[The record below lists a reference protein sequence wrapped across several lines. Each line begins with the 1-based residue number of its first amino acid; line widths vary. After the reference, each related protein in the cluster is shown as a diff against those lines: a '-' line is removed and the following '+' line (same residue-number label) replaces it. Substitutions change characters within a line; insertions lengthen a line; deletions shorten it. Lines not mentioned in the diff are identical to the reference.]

1 MPILQT
7 TSEELFQACKTIFGP
22 EVKVSVDFLEYLQ
35 PTGIKT
41 AFRKKAFETHPDR
54 AKVLGS
60 YAIDLNEQFINVRK
74 AYERLLSFVETKN
87 EGTVYSSLYNDLRA
101 REDYSY
107 KSTHHYSFYNTQH
120 REGQKKG
127 HHNQRRKSHP
137 DHFYTGSLPKG
148 NLLLGQFLYYSG
160 LISWQTL
167 INAIC
172 WQRGQRPL
180 IGQIAVG
187 WELISYQDVL
197 RILKIR
203 NFDEKFGECA
213 HRTGYI
219 SSFEL
224 FALVGKQKKLQR
236 PFGEYFIESG
246 ILTPSDLMYMAQK
259 HQLHNLTA
267 YKWKE

>member
-1 MPILQT
+1 MPPLQT
-7 TSEELFQACKTIFGP
+7 TSAELFQACETIFGP

-41 AFRKKAFETHPDR
+41 AFRKRAFETHPDR
-54 AKVLGS
+54 AKALGS
-60 YAIDLNEQFINVRK
+60 FALDLTEQFINVRK

-87 EGTVYSSLYNDLRA
+87 EGTVFSSLYNDLRA
-101 REDYSY
+101 QQDYSDQ
-107 KSTHHYSFYNTQH
+107 SANHYSFYNTQH
-120 REGQKKG
+120 KGGQKKG
-127 HHNQRRKSHP
+127 HHQKRKSYP
-137 DHFYTGSLPKG
+137 DHFYNGVLPKG

-167 INAIC
+167 IEAIC

-180 IGQIAVG
+180 IGQIAVE
-187 WELISYQDVL
+187 WRLINYQDVL

-213 HRTGYI
+213 LRTGYI
-219 SSFEL
+219 SNFEL

-236 PFGEYFIESG
+236 PFGEYFVESG
-246 ILTPSDLMYMAQK
+246 ILTPSDLIYMAQK
-259 HQLHNLTA
+259 HQLHNLTS
-267 YKWKE
+267 YKWKD